1 MYARL
6 SVREWARMIA
16 AGTSSGRDWPVTHH
30 PRSAPIMRYEGKV
43 YRPPSEADA
52 YILQATLGCSWNRC
66 TYCDMYRDKVY
77 RERELSDV
85 LEDLRT
91 AVAIAS
97 GRVDKLF
104 VADGDALGMNTD
116 SWLAILDAARAGL
129 PLLRRVSCYATAN
142 NLLKKSPEE
151 LRTLREH
158 GLSRIY
164 IGPESGDDATLKRI
178 AKGASHADHVT
189 AAARA
194 HAAGIEISMIVLL
207 GVGGT
212 ARAQEHA
219 IATAELI
226 TEMDPQYVAA
236 LTTTVIPATPLH
248 RLQVSGRFTLPTVD
262 AMLAELHT
270 IVERARPSD
279 AVFRTNH
286 ASNYL
291 PLSGHLP
298 RDRERILE
306 TIDNALA
313 GEVQLRP
320 EWARG
325 L

>member
-1 MYARL
+1 
-6 SVREWARMIA
+6 
-16 AGTSSGRDWPVTHH
+16 
-30 PRSAPIMRYEGKV
+30 MRYEGKV

-52 YILQATLGCSWNRC
+52 YILQATIGCSWNRC

-77 RERELSDV
+77 RERELPAV

-91 AVAIAS
+91 AVAVAS
-97 GRVDKLF
+97 ARIDKVF
-104 VADGDALGMNTD
+104 VADGDALGMPTE
-116 SWLAILDAARAGL
+116 SWLPILDAARAGL
-129 PLLRRVSCYATAN
+129 PNLRRVSCYATAT
-142 NLLKKSPEE
+142 NLLKKTPEE
-151 LRTLREH
+151 LQTLRER
-158 GLSRIY
+158 GLARLY

-178 AKGASHADHVT
+178 AKGATHAEHVL
-189 AAARA
+189 AAQRAR
-194 HAAGIEISMIVLL
+194 AAGIELSMIVLL

-212 ARAQEHA
+212 ARAREHA
-219 IATAELI
+219 QATADLI
-226 TEMDPQYVAA
+226 TEMDPNYVAA

-248 RLQVSGRFTLPTVD
+248 RLQTTGRFALPSVE
-262 AMLAELHT
+262 AMLVELRT

-306 TIDNALA
+306 TIDHALA

>member
-1 MYARL
+1 
-6 SVREWARMIA
+6 
-16 AGTSSGRDWPVTHH
+16 
-30 PRSAPIMRYEGKV
+30 MRYEGKV

-104 VADGDALGMNTD
+104 VADGDALGMATS

-129 PLLRRVSCYATAN
+129 PQLRRVSCYATARN
-142 NLLKKSPEE
+142 ILEKTPEE
-151 LRTLREH
+151 LATLRER
-158 GLSRIY
+158 GLTRLY
-164 IGPESGDDATLKRI
+164 IGPESGDDATMKRI
-178 AKGASHADHVT
+178 AKGATHAEHVL
-189 AAARA
+189 AARRA
-194 HAAGIEISMIVLL
+194 HAAGMELSVIVLL
-207 GVGGT
+207 GIGGT

-219 IATAELI
+219 AATADLI
-226 TEMDPQYVAA
+226 TEMDPAYFAA
-236 LTTTVIPATPLH
+236 LTTTVVPGTPLH
-248 RLQVSGRFTLPTVD
+248 RLQTTGRYALPGVD
-262 AMLAELHT
+262 AMLAELRT
-270 IVERARPSD
+270 IVDRTRPTD

-291 PLSGHLP
+291 PLGGRLP
-298 RDRERILE
+298 ADRARILGVL
-306 TIDNALA
+306 DAALEGRVA
-313 GEVQLRP
+313 LRP
-320 EWARG
+320 EGSRG

>member
-1 MYARL
+1 MRVCL
-6 SVREWARMIA
+6 SAREWARMIA
-16 AGTSSGRDWPVTHH
+16 DGTPSG
-30 PRSAPIMRYEGKV
+30 RSAPDPHLLMRYEGKV

-52 YILQATLGCSWNRC
+52 YILQATIGCSWNRC

-104 VADGDALGMNTD
+104 IADGDALGMNTD

-129 PLLRRVSCYATAN
+129 PLLRRVSCYATAG
-142 NLLKKSPEE
+142 NLLKKTPEE
-151 LRTLREH
+151 LQTLREH
-158 GLSRIY
+158 GLTRLY
-164 IGPESGDDATLKRI
+164 IGPESGDDPTLKRI
-178 AKGASHADHVT
+178 AKGASHADHVL

-194 HAAGIEISMIVLL
+194 HAAGIELSMIVLL

-219 IATAELI
+219 VATAELI
-226 TEMDPQYVAA
+226 TEMDPEYVAA

-262 AMLAELHT
+262 AMLAELRT
-270 IVERARPSD
+270 MVERARPSD

-306 TIDNALA
+306 TIDHALA

>member
-1 MYARL
+1 
-6 SVREWARMIA
+6 
-16 AGTSSGRDWPVTHH
+16 
-30 PRSAPIMRYEGKV
+30 MRYEGKV

-77 RERELSDV
+77 RERELADV

-91 AVAIAS
+91 AVAVAR
-97 GRVDKLF
+97 GRIDKVF
-104 VADGDALGMNTD
+104 VADGDALGMATE
-116 SWLAILDAARAGL
+116 SWLAVLDAARAGF
-129 PLLRRVSCYATAN
+129 PLLRRVSCYATAG
-142 NLLKKSPEE
+142 NLLKKTPEE
-151 LRTLREH
+151 LQTLRER
-158 GLSRIY
+158 GLTRLY

-178 AKGASHADHVT
+178 AKGATHAEHVL
-189 AAARA
+189 AAQKAR
-194 HAAGIEISMIVLL
+194 AAGIELSMIVLL

-219 IATAELI
+219 KATADLI
-226 TEMDPQYVAA
+226 TEMDPEYVAA

-248 RLQVSGRFTLPTVD
+248 RLQTTGRFALPTVVE
-262 AMLAELHT
+262 MLAELRT
-270 IVERARPSD
+270 IVDRARPTD

-298 RDRERILE
+298 VDRERILE